1 MSTDLPG
8 VQAVSCVKNR
18 DTTILHSPDMRTRK
32 EGDYYDVRNA
42 ISDVGNREYELGDT
56 REPGLGL
63 RVRKT
68 TAAWALR
75 GRLRPGLGIQRRSAS
90 KWQGSEPRK
99 LGSYYPGSIDP
110 ASWLAEQEH
119 GGPIARTFDPTLD
132 GWTWEQGR
140 DLFLAFVQEN
150 RAPATHRDYRRTLMS
165 SDFGRGIG
173 RPLKGISTRDFRR
186 VQEGIW
192 DRGKLVKAHHTYAS

>member
-75 GRLRPGLGIQRRSAS
+75 GRLRPEQSTWRIGDTATIGIKVARQRAA
-90 KWQGSEPRK
+90 EARK
-99 LGSYYPGSIDP
+99 LLSR
-110 ASWLAEQEH
+110 EH
-119 GGPIARTFDPTLD
+119 
-132 GWTWEQGR
+132 
-140 DLFLAFVQEN
+140 
-150 RAPATHRDYRRTLMS
+150 
-165 SDFGRGIG
+165 
-173 RPLKGISTRDFRR
+173 
-186 VQEGIW
+186 
-192 DRGKLVKAHHTYAS
+192 